1 MRLTPGQPR
10 TRTVGTEVLG
20 TSIQALSHYWGG
32 IPTQQN
38 MAAQIQSNE
47 MQHCES
53 EVRARARLEMV
64 RPDRGHTVPT
74 VRR

>member
-38 MAAQIQSNE
+38 MAAQSNE

-53 EVRARARLEMV
+53 EVRATARLEMV